1 MKAQQHIQQHQ
12 TSRALT
18 MSTNSLW
25 SDSVIGGSDTIIGFT
40 YNNEPK
46 QNTFGMI

>member
-1 MKAQQHIQQHQ
+1 MIQIQNIQQHQ
-12 TSRALT
+12 ASRALT
-18 MSTNSLW
+18 MSASSLW
-25 SDSVIGGSDTIIGFT
+25 SDVIIGNTFSGFT